1 MHDSIFREY
10 DIRGKI
16 DSEFVIEQTYDL
28 TRAIITYFLQKNPA
42 VKTVVVGR
50 DGRISSPAIQE
61 QMIQALTHHGI
72 NVIDIGICPSPVLYF
87 ALHKLPVQAGLMI
100 TASHNPKE
108 YNGIKICLGHEAVWG
123 KEIGAIKKIYQTK
136 QFLPL
141 SSLVGTVTEHAL
153 IPEYINWMVEHF
165 PRLKGMGLHAI
176 IDSGNGAGGTVL
188 TELVKKFEWKQVTLQ
203 CIEVDGNYPHHEA
216 DPTVEKN
223 MVDVK
228 HALATTH
235 ASVGIGLD
243 GDCDRMAAMTKSGFL
258 VPGDQLLAV
267 FAQEVLNHYPGAG
280 VVFDVK
286 ASSALIELL
295 DRWGARGYMSACGHS
310 IVKELMHK
318 QGALLGGEL
327 SCHFFFDDRYLGY
340 DDGIYAMLRLFEILV
355 VTGKS
360 LDELIKIFPKRYSSP
375 EIRLACPEERK
386 REIVEYLEKI
396 YQKNSDADVNTID
409 GIRVTLPYAWTSIR
423 ASNTQPALSIRFE
436 SDTQEGLLR
445 LKKEVIELLKPFFEE
460 AVLHEKFEI

>member
-16 DSEFVIEQTYDL
+16 DSEFVVTETYNL
-28 TRAIITYFLQKNPA
+28 TSAIITYFMQKNPA
-42 VKTVVVGR
+42 LKTVVVGR

-61 QMIQALTHHGI
+61 QMIRAISDYGI

-87 ALHKLPVQAGLMI
+87 GLHKLPVQAGLMI

-123 KEIGAIKKIYQTK
+123 KQIGAIKQIYQAK
-136 QFLPL
+136 QFLPPR
-141 SSLVGTVTEHAL
+141 SSVGTVTEHAL
-153 IPEYINWMVEHF
+153 IPEYIDWMIEHF
-165 PRLKGMGLHAI
+165 PRLKAMGLHAI

-188 TELVKKFEWKQVTLQ
+188 PELVKKFDWKQVTLQ
-203 CIEVDGNYPHHEA
+203 CIEVDGNYPNHEA

-223 MVDVK
+223 MVDIK

-267 FAQEVLNHYPGAG
+267 FAQEVLKNYPGAG

-295 DRWGARGYMSACGHS
+295 DSWGARGYMSACGHS

-318 QGALLGGEL
+318 EGAILGGEL

-396 YQKNSDADVNTID
+396 YQKNLDADVNTID

-436 SDTQEGLLR
+436 SNTPEGLLR
-445 LKKEVIELLKPFFEE
+445 LKREVIELLKPFFNESI
-460 AVLHEKFEI
+460 LLEKII